1 MRIIPREQ
9 IEEENRK
16 RNAFSS
22 ATDKVIEI
30 VFEIRKMSGHE
41 GFNGSALDV
50 GALETC
56 ELKDQLVTALAVC
69 QKKAVQLG
77 LNFQQWQQ
85 FDLPIV
91 IAEHAEEQKDPE
103 EN

>member
-22 ATDKVIEI
+22 AADKVIEI
-30 VFEIRKMSGHE
+30 VFEIRKMPGHE
-41 GFNGSALDV
+41 NFNGSALDV
-50 GALETC
+50 GVLEPC
-56 ELKDQLVTALAVC
+56 ELKDQLVAALAVC
-69 QKKAVQLG
+69 SEKAVPLDV
-77 LNFQQWQQ
+77 NFQQWQL
-85 FDLPIV
+85 FDLPAV
-91 IAEHAEEQKDPE
+91 IAERAEEQEDLE